1 MICFWSKY
9 NLAHYFYENGL
20 PEIGISKDVD
30 LSIKLLEECL
40 LHDIMPA
47 YEDLIY
53 LYFEKYIETSNTSY
67 LDKAKQYA
75 NIYSLKE
82 DCDEK
87 TIERINNTIDKIKKI
102 DNKKINF

>member
-1 MICFWSKY
+1 
-9 NLAHYFYENGL
+9 
-20 PEIGISKDVD
+20 
-30 LSIKLLEECL
+30 
-40 LHDIMPA
+40 MPA

-53 LYFEKYIETSNTSY
+53 LYFEKYIETTNTSF

-75 NIYSLKE
+75 NTYSLKD